1 MYKIVYTKAAA
12 KDVPKLKAAHLDAKA
27 KALIDVIRR
36 NPYQTPPSYEKLVG
50 DLKGV
55 YSRRI
60 NQKHRLVYEVL
71 EDKQIVHVLSMWM
84 SHETEPVRKRQTSL

>member
-27 KALIDVIRR
+27 KALIDVIRC

-50 DLKGV
+50 DLQGL

-60 NQKHRLVYEVL
+60 NIQHRLDYEVI
-71 EDKQIVHVLSMWM
+71 EEVKIIKIV
-84 SHETEPVRKRQTSL
+84 SLWTHYER